1 MRLAQNCNIP
11 ACTTNETGTES
22 ILPSIAA
29 QNRAI
34 LTDFKGF
41 SKEATPNKQMRST
54 HAATNPV
61 QDKGT
66 LQRKME
72 IVETPAVM
80 TDASHR
86 KSDACPSRVA
96 LRTFRKCPAC
106 DKTLRRHTLLY
117 RHKCKGDPEMGGKA
131 LLERMD
137 ERIKRRFGP
146 FSETDV
152 LDCPPTSG

>member
-1 MRLAQNCNIP
+1 MRLLQKCRRLAF
-11 ACTTNETGTES
+11 TTNGSCNEAMF
-22 ILPSIAA
+22 PSIAA
-29 QNRAI
+29 QNQAI
-34 LTDFKGF
+34 LTEFEGLSKGG
-41 SKEATPNKQMRST
+41 SGKQMRST

-66 LQRKME
+66 LHHKME

-80 TDASHR
+80 TDASQR
-86 KSDACPSRVA
+86 NSDACPSRVA

-152 LDCPPTSG
+152 LGPPTSG

>member
-1 MRLAQNCNIP
+1 MLNKCCILAL
-11 ACTTNETGTES
+11 TTNGS
-22 ILPSIAA
+22 CNKARFPSIAGYKSS
-29 QNRAI
+29 NSN
-34 LTDFKGF
+34 GF
-41 SKEATPNKQMRST
+41 QRIVEEGSGKQMRST

-66 LQRKME
+66 LHHKME

-80 TDASHR
+80 TDASQR
-86 KSDACPSRVA
+86 NSDACPSRVA

-146 FSETDV
+146 FSETGV
-152 LDCPPTSG
+152 LECPPTSG

>member
-1 MRLAQNCNIP
+1 
-11 ACTTNETGTES
+11 
-22 ILPSIAA
+22 
-29 QNRAI
+29 
-34 LTDFKGF
+34 
-41 SKEATPNKQMRST
+41 MRST

-66 LQRKME
+66 LHRKME

-80 TDASHR
+80 TDASQR
-86 KSDACPSRVA
+86 NSDACPSRVA

-146 FSETDV
+146 FGETGV
-152 LDCPPTSG
+152 LECPPTSG